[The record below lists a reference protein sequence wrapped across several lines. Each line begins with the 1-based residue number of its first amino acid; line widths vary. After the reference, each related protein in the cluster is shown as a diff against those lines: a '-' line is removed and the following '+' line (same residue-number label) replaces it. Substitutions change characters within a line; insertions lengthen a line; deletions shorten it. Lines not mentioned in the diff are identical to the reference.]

1 MIEKQMSTNL
11 MEASREWASR
21 PADQRFQ
28 TLPELKAAVHTRRCR
43 SRAVD
48 LDITSIK
55 VASGERGLVINSAI
69 SECRPS
75 HWSFGQLATS
85 VGAPAS
91 YLRKLPDNLV
101 VDCLSHGL
109 THAPR
114 ESVKFMTVAPE
125 EDGPATLQ
133 AVTSTTYGRI
143 WDADV
148 ADAVSR
154 LVDRTGNRFYNPKDY
169 RGTPGGLY
177 ASDHDIFVFMI
188 DGGSVMDAGPRAQ
201 LNRGFIVWNSETGA
215 RTFGLMTFLFNHV
228 CGNHII
234 WGATDINKLVIRHTS
249 GGPYRFDAQ
258 AAPALKAYV
267 DASEAP
273 MISAV
278 RKAQA
283 MLLPDKREELVVWV
297 KKHGKFTGGEI
308 SEAVN
313 FAKSEEGEC
322 RTLWQLVQGFTA
334 YARGFEYVDT
344 RVDLEKRAGAL
355 LELVSGN

>member
-1 MIEKQMSTNL
+1 MSTNL

-125 EDGPATLQ
+125 EDGPSTLQ
-133 AVTSTTYGRI
+133 AVTSATYGRI

-228 CGNHII
+228 CGNLII
-234 WGATDINKLVIRHTS
+234 WGATSINKLLIRHTA
-249 GGPYRFDAQ
+249 GGPYRFDSQ
-258 AAPALKAYV
+258 AGPCLKAFV
-267 DASEAP
+267 DQPESEDVCQ
-273 MISAV
+273 I
-278 RKAQA
+278 RKAQQY
-283 MLLPDKREELVVWV
+283 LLPKDDAELVTLVA
-297 KKHGKFTGGEI
+297 KAGKFSRAEVR
-308 SEAVN
+308 EAVN

-322 RTLWQLVQGFTA
+322 RTLWQLVQGGTA
-334 YARGFEYVDT
+334 YARGFEYTDARVDT
-344 RVDLEKRAGAL
+344 SKRFSAL
-355 LELVSGN
+355 LNLVG